1 VPTHR
6 RLPIAR
12 RASTPMTDRP
22 GQVPREYVL
31 NNQRPSL
38 KERSKKHVSSQERRE
53 GNSKAHLEL
62 VRQLPSCVSGV
73 AGPCD
78 PHHLRSG
85 PAAAE
90 RGVQM
95 KATDRW
101 VVPIT
106 RFEHDELHRLSSRIE
121 EAWFRERGVADVV
134 ELANALWVNTG
145 DLDRMLRVLQAH
157 VGRPRRG
164 R

>member
-1 VPTHR
+1 
-6 RLPIAR
+6 
-12 RASTPMTDRP
+12 MTDWPKEIR
-22 GQVPREYVL
+22 GERVL
-31 NNQRPSL
+31 ANFRPSL
-38 KERSKKHVSSQERRE
+38 KERVRKKPSAQERRE
-53 GNSKAHLEL
+53 GNSKDHLEL

-78 PHHLRSG
+78 PHHLKSG
-85 PAAAE
+85 PAKAE
-90 RGVQM
+90 RGVQQ

-101 VVPIT
+101 TVPLK
-106 RFEHDELHRLSSRIE
+106 RHEHDELERIASRYE
-121 EAWFRERGVADVV
+121 EAWFKERGVDDVV

-145 DLDRMLRVLQAH
+145 DLERMLRVMQAH

>member
-1 VPTHR
+1 MADWPKEIR
-6 RLPIAR
+6 GER
-12 RASTPMTDRP
+12 
-22 GQVPREYVL
+22 VL
-31 NNQRPSL
+31 ANFRPSL
-38 KERSKKHVSSQERRE
+38 KDRARKKPSAQERRE
-53 GNSKAHLEL
+53 GNSKDHLEL

-78 PHHLRSG
+78 PHHLKSG
-85 PAAAE
+85 PAKAE
-90 RGVQM
+90 RGVQQ

-101 VVPIT
+101 VVPLK
-106 RFEHDELHRLSSRIE
+106 RNEHDELERIASRYE
-121 EAWFRERGVADVV
+121 EAWFKERGVDDVV

-145 DLDRMLRVLQAH
+145 DLERMLRVMQAH